1 MEVNNEMMMEIIAE
15 SIKHP
20 IGMINANDN
29 ADVDV
34 FLSQDLELRD
44 AVYRADVLR
53 DAIYY
58 LQIKYEKAVE
68 DMGE

>member
-1 MEVNNEMMMEIIAE
+1 MEVNNEMIMEILAE

-29 ADVDV
+29 ADADV
-34 FLSQDLELRD
+34 FLSQDFELRD

-58 LQIKYEKAVE
+58 LQNKYEKAVE
-68 DMGE
+68 EMGE